1 MMESTSIHSSNNSRD
16 NEEIQIIINQ
26 SDDEIENVS
35 NNHNIIDCLKK
46 SMIILISLVS
56 FLIISIDLYIA
67 FTDNSCIDKYMKI
80 YLIVSSIF
88 ILFLLLIY
96 VFNKN
101 IVKII
106 ISNRNLLFFSIYIYT
121 FIIIGYIL
129 CTILGAIIYWDV
141 IDKNKCLSFV
151 NNYLHTM
158 LIIKIIYAFYLLYN
172 KFLLV

>member
-16 NEEIQIIINQ
+16 NEEIQIIINENN
-26 SDDEIENVS
+26 DENENII
-35 NNHNIIDCLKK
+35 NNHSVFECLKK
-46 SMIILISLVS
+46 SIVILISIVS

-67 FTDNSCIDKYMKI
+67 FINNSCIDIYMKI
-80 YLIVSSIF
+80 YLIISSILIF
-88 ILFLLLIY
+88 SILFIY

>member
-1 MMESTSIHSSNNSRD
+1 MMESTSIHSLD

-26 SDDEIENVS
+26 SDDEIENIS
-35 NNHNIIDCLKK
+35 NNHNIIYCLKK
-46 SMIILISLVS
+46 SMIILISIVS

-67 FTDNSCIDKYMKI
+67 FTYNSCIDNYMKI
-80 YLIVSSIF
+80 YLIISSLF
-88 ILFLLLIY
+88 ILSILSIY

-106 ISNRNLLFFSIYIYT
+106 ISNRYLLFFSIYAYIG
-121 FIIIGYIL
+121 IIIGYIL
-129 CTILGAIIYWDV
+129 CTILGAIIYWCV

-151 NNYLHTM
+151 NNYLYTI

-172 KFLLV
+172 KFILV

>member
-1 MMESTSIHSSNNSRD
+1 MESTSIHSSNNSRE

-35 NNHNIIDCLKK
+35 NNHNIINCLKK
-46 SMIILISLVS
+46 SMIILISIVS

-67 FTDNSCIDKYMKI
+67 FTYNSCINKYMKI
-80 YLIVSSIF
+80 YLIISSIF
-88 ILFLLLIY
+88 ILSLLLIY

-106 ISNRNLLFFSIYIYT
+106 ISNRNLLFFSIYTYT

-129 CTILGAIIYWDV
+129 CTILGSIIYWDV

-151 NNYLHTM
+151 NNYLYTI